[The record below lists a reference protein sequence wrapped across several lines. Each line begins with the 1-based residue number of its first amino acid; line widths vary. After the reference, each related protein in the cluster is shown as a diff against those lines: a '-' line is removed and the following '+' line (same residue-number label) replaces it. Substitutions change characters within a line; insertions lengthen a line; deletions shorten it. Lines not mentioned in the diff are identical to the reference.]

1 MNHSLFRVGN
11 QGHSSNITPM
21 GYLSFFLFGTF
32 CNNTFS
38 SAVISAGGNPS
49 FGSQNLHKVL
59 FLHRGHT
66 LLKDLGICGRDK
78 LPRHGCRS
86 GETHLLMGEIDRP
99 STGRVEPV
107 RGCLNN
113 PSRLEWTTLTSLTAP
128 LAALRSSMKT
138 KERID
143 LS

>member
-1 MNHSLFRVGN
+1 MR
-11 QGHSSNITPM
+11 
-21 GYLSFFLFGTF
+21 
-32 CNNTFS
+32 
-38 SAVISAGGNPS
+38 SASYNMARRAHESRKEDNVERMK
-49 FGSQNLHKVL
+49 SQML
-59 FLHRGHT
+59 T
-66 LLKDLGICGRDK
+66 
-78 LPRHGCRS
+78 
-86 GETHLLMGEIDRP
+86 GEIDRP

-128 LAALRSSMKT
+128 LAALRSFKKT

>member
-1 MNHSLFRVGN
+1 MQHYNLKHQSQILFWLYLSLLVHKN
-11 QGHSSNITPM
+11 QGILPI
-21 GYLSFFLFGTF
+21 LK
-32 CNNTFS
+32 
-38 SAVISAGGNPS
+38 A
-49 FGSQNLHKVL
+49 NLL
-59 FLHRGHT
+59 TG
-66 LLKDLGICGRDK
+66 
-78 LPRHGCRS
+78 
-86 GETHLLMGEIDRP
+86 IDRP

-128 LAALRSSMKT
+128 LAALRSFKKT

>member
-1 MNHSLFRVGN
+1 MPPEIPEEVVEQETFQEEESSPNIF
-11 QGHSSNITPM
+11 GH
-21 GYLSFFLFGTF
+21 
-32 CNNTFS
+32 FS
-38 SAVISAGGNPS
+38 DSI
-49 FGSQNLHKVL
+49 FVL
-59 FLHRGHT
+59 T
-66 LLKDLGICGRDK
+66 
-78 LPRHGCRS
+78 
-86 GETHLLMGEIDRP
+86 GEIDRP

-138 KERID
+138 RERID

>member
-1 MNHSLFRVGN
+1 M
-11 QGHSSNITPM
+11 M
-21 GYLSFFLFGTF
+21 Y
-32 CNNTFS
+32 
-38 SAVISAGGNPS
+38 
-49 FGSQNLHKVL
+49 
-59 FLHRGHT
+59 RGW
-66 LLKDLGICGRDK
+66 ICGIDMTRV
-78 LPRHGCRS
+78 L
-86 GETHLLMGEIDRP
+86 TGEIDRP